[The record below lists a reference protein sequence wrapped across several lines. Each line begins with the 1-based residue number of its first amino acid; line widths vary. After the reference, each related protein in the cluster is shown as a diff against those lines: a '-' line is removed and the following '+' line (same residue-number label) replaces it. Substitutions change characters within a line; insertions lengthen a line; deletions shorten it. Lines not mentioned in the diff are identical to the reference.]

1 MTDLITGARLAPL
14 LALASAALLVAGCG
28 RGVSMP
34 NYGSEE
40 GLQLAQFVSDFNDA
54 KADRRKFAQMF
65 ADKAPANWKEYY
77 PYTYNVVP
85 GSPKVSGDSATA
97 AVEVRKDA
105 DYSLIDTRDWTFV
118 KVGGKWKLKL
128 APLPPRK

>member
-1 MTDLITGARLAPL
+1 LTDITTRARLAPL
-14 LALASAALLVAGCG
+14 LALASAALVAAGCG
-28 RGVSMP
+28 RGVPMP

-40 GLQLAQFVSDFNDA
+40 GLQIAQFVSDFNDA
-54 KADRRKFAQMF
+54 KANRLKFAQMF
-65 ADKAPANWKEYY
+65 ADKAPANWKEYE
-77 PYTYNVVP
+77 PHTYNVVP

-97 AVEVRKDA
+97 TVEVRKDA

-118 KVGGKWKLKL
+118 KVGGKWRLKL